1 MGPKSSLFSPFALTP
16 SRPPSSSPQHGGV
29 RMSRLDNCYN
39 VYDLRAAA
47 KRRLPK
53 AVFEFVDRSTEDEI
67 ALRNNR
73 AAFEKIRLRHRA
85 LVDVSGRSTK
95 TTLFGKEISL
105 PMAIATPRSA
115 GPMWH
120 EGELELAK

>member
-1 MGPKSSLFSPFALTP
+1 MGCESTHFSPFGPLCRRFALTP
-16 SRPPSSSPQHGGV
+16 PRPPSSSPQPGGV
-29 RMSRLDNCYN
+29 SMSRLDNCYN

-73 AAFEKIRLRHRA
+73 LAFEKIKLKHPA
-85 LVDVSGRSTK
+85 LVDVSGRPTK
-95 TTLFGKEISL
+95 T
-105 PMAIATPRSA
+105 
-115 GPMWH
+115 
-120 EGELELAK
+120 

>member
-1 MGPKSSLFSPFALTP
+1 MA
-16 SRPPSSSPQHGGV
+16 
-29 RMSRLDNCYN
+29 RLDGCYN
-39 VYDLRAAA
+39 VFDLREAA

-53 AVFEFVDRSTEDEI
+53 AVFEFVDRSTEDEL

-73 AAFEKIRLRHRA
+73 HAFEKIKLKHRS

-105 PMAIATPRSA
+105 PMAMTWPSMARISA
-115 GPMWH
+115 VRPG
-120 EGELELAK
+120 